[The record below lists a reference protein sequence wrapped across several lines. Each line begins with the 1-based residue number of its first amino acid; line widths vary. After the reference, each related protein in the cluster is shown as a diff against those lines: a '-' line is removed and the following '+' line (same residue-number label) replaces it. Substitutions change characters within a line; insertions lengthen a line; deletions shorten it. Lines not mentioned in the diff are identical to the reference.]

1 MLRWRRGTTQ
11 RGRSWS
17 WPCSARSTSSQGSAA
32 STGKLTIK
40 ISSRTAQLFW
50 LDLAEFVIVGITF
63 WETFRIHNCEG
74 QIHQEIFWL
83 VSELPSWSS
92 SSLLWSVKS
101 KWSFSSSQW
110 KCGETLLMFLAGI
123 LTPSSSSCQTEGP
136 PPNLH
141 IFLSHPFLFFSLTS
155 CKNFQR
161 AEQAANKNSGEHKPP
176 AVEPELRL
184 LERATRWAAPTSA
197 WSYGLGLW

>member
-50 LDLAEFVIVGITF
+50 LDLAEFVILGITF

-123 LTPSSSSCQTEGP
+123 LTPSSSYCQTEGTP
-136 PPNLH
+136 HP
-141 IFLSHPFLFFSLTS
+141 IFLSPQSLFSFDTQIFSLRKDRS
-155 CKNFQR
+155 RQK
-161 AEQAANKNSGEHKPP
+161 
-176 AVEPELRL
+176 
-184 LERATRWAAPTSA
+184 
-197 WSYGLGLW
+197 